1 MDSQDNGA
9 SRSMVMMRK
18 DAWLAELDEAGNQ
31 AKTYTL
37 GNEYAGHVSELNNSL
52 TSENKAASY
61 YITDEQGSIR
71 YMLDQSGEVQNY
83 YQYSAFGE
91 TIISEETT
99 PNRLRY
105 NAQTEDELT
114 GLYYLRARY
123 YAPSIGRFTQ
133 EDVIYNDGL
142 NLYAYCNSNP
152 VMYSDPSGF
161 AKETCKSK
169 VGGECDSES
178 GSSSSK
184 GSNYS
189 DTHEILGPYY
199 DEILEKHKTNPEFY
213 AHPDDYKITEG
224 IEYTN
229 NRAEYTRMVKN
240 GEIEPGHHKLGI
252 ADGGKN
258 IQSNITYTGEKFL
271 NRKLLPKDV
280 LEYYDSVYGTKSNPH
295 PKRIA
300 IFEENGIV
308 QFGKNP
314 KHTEATT
321 LQQKI
326 HIWQKEKGIRK

>member
-1 MDSQDNGA
+1 MI
-9 SRSMVMMRK
+9 
-18 DAWLAELDEAGNQ
+18 L
-31 AKTYTL
+31 
-37 GNEYAGHVSELNNSL
+37 
-52 TSENKAASY
+52 
-61 YITDEQGSIR
+61 
-71 YMLDQSGEVQNY
+71 GEV
-83 YQYSAFGE
+83 
-91 TIISEETT
+91 
-99 PNRLRY
+99 
-105 NAQTEDELT
+105 
-114 GLYYLRARY
+114 
-123 YAPSIGRFTQ
+123 
-133 EDVIYNDGL
+133 
-142 NLYAYCNSNP
+142 
-152 VMYSDPSGF
+152 M
-161 AKETCKSK
+161 
-169 VGGECDSES
+169 S

-308 QFGKNP
+308 QFGKDP